1 MKKSIAILLA
11 LVVLVSCGF
20 AACSSGKSDDKTSTT
35 VKEGLESADTEYGTE
50 LDEDG
55 NPVDVEYV
63 KDKDGKVTAYVIDTK
78 TGERKKDKSG
88 KEVTVKVTEAEDEKE
103 NKDSKN
109 DNNSNTDN
117 DSNKDDESN
126 NKSDGPGTTEATKN
140 TAVVDDS
147 AGTTSSELT
156 TIEAKDDV
164 VPKTSDSGE
173 RVQFNSKDLQSIASM
188 LEVPGITA
196 FSYENSDGINAQ
208 MAVHVAIWMAQREGL
223 NSSSFPSGTVVLD
236 LFKYYGQTVVNFKS
250 NCNDAAKKEECPIS
264 YNASDG
270 IFKIT
275 DSEKKE
281 QTVKISRVENLGNNN
296 YYKVSGSVS
305 GVKNIS
311 KVTAVVQKNK
321 LDTSLGFSIKAVKW
335 SK

>member
-1 MKKSIAILLA
+1 MFSLKKSIAILLA
-11 LVVLVSCGF
+11 LTVLVSCGF
-20 AACSSGKSDDKTSTT
+20 AACSSGKDDDNTTTT
-35 VKEGLESADTEYGTE
+35 VKEGLESVDTEYGTE
-50 LDEDG
+50 LDEEG
-55 NPVDVEYV
+55 NPVDVEYE
-63 KDKDGKVTAYVIDTK
+63 KDKDGNVTAYVIDTK
-78 TGERKKDKSG
+78 TGERKKDKLG
-88 KEVTVKVTEAEDEKE
+88 RDVTVKITETTTKKE
-103 NKDSKN
+103 NSTKKN
-109 DNNSNTDN
+109 DDE
-117 DSNKDDESN
+117 DSE
-126 NKSDGPGTTEATKN
+126 GPGSTEPTKN
-140 TAVVDDS
+140 TAVVDDG

-164 VPKTSDSGE
+164 VPKTSDSGD
-173 RVQFNSKDLQSIASM
+173 RVQFNAKDLQSIASM

-196 FSYENSDGINAQ
+196 FSYENSDGINAR

-223 NSSSFPSGTVVLD
+223 SSSSFPSGTVVLD

-250 NCNDAAKKEECPIS
+250 NCNDAAKKEDSPIS
-264 YNASDG
+264 YSASDG

-281 QTVKISRVENLGNNN
+281 QTVKITRVENLGNNN

>member
-11 LVVLVSCGF
+11 LAVLVSCGF
-20 AACSSGKSDDKTSTT
+20 AACSSGNDDGAKTT

-50 LDEDG
+50 LDEEG

-63 KDKDGKVTAYVIDTK
+63 KDKDGKVTAYVIDSK
-78 TGERKKDKSG
+78 TGERQKDKLG
-88 KEVTVKVTEAEDEKE
+88 REVTVKIAETTTK
-103 NKDSKN
+103 K
-109 DNNSNTDN
+109 DN
-117 DSNKDDESN
+117 DSKDD
-126 NKSDGPGTTEATKN
+126 SDDEDSKGPGTTGPTEN
-140 TAVVDDS
+140 TAVTDGS
-147 AGTTSSELT
+147 AGTTSDELT

-173 RVQFNSKDLQSIASM
+173 RVKFNEKDLQNIASM

-196 FSYENSDGINAQ
+196 FSYENSDGIDAG

-223 NSSSFPSGTVVLD
+223 SSSSFPSGTVVLD

-250 NCNDAAKKEECPIS
+250 NCNEAAKKEGSPIS
-264 YNASDG
+264 YSADDG

-275 DSEKKE
+275 DGEKKE
-281 QTVKISRVENLGNNN
+281 QTVKITRVENLGNNN
-296 YYKVSGSVS
+296 YYKVVGTVS

-311 KVTAVVQKNK
+311 KVNAVVQKNK
-321 LDTSLGFSIKAVKW
+321 LDTDLGFSIKAVKW

>member
-1 MKKSIAILLA
+1 MFSLKKSIAILLA
-11 LVVLVSCGF
+11 LTVLVSCGF
-20 AACSSGKSDDKTSTT
+20 AACSSGKDDDNTTTT
-35 VKEGLESADTEYGTE
+35 VKEGLESVDTEYGTE
-50 LDEDG
+50 LDEEG

-78 TGERKKDKSG
+78 TGERKKDKLG
-88 KEVTVKVTEAEDEKE
+88 RDVTVKVSETTTK
-103 NKDSKN
+103 KDNSTKKN
-109 DNNSNTDN
+109 DDE
-117 DSNKDDESN
+117 DSE
-126 NKSDGPGTTEATKN
+126 GPGSTEPTKN
-140 TAVVDDS
+140 TAVVDEG

-164 VPKTSDSGE
+164 VPKTSASGD

-196 FSYENSDGINAQ
+196 FSYENSDGINAR

-223 NSSSFPSGTVVLD
+223 SSSSFPSGTVVLD

-250 NCNDAAKKEECPIS
+250 NCNDAAKKEDSPIS
-264 YNASDG
+264 YSASDG

-281 QTVKISRVENLGNNN
+281 QTVKITRVENLGNNN

-305 GVKNIS
+305 GVKNIKS
-311 KVTAVVQKNK
+311 VTAVVQKNK